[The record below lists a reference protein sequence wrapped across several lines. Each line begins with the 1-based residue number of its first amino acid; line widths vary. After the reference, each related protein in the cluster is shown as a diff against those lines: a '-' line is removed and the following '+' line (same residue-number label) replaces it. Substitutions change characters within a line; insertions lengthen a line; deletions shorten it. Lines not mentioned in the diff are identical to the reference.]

1 MTPAMMDKPYLV
13 PVVVIGVFFI
23 GVIGLMIHSVRGPS
37 KEKLF
42 RQHGE
47 RMQPPPARSGIDH
60 AAGGFPAD
68 VGFSGDG
75 GWGDGGGGGGGGGG
89 DGGGH

>member
-1 MTPAMMDKPYLV
+1 MMDNPYLV

-23 GVIGLMIHSVRGPS
+23 GVIGLMIHSVRRPS
-37 KEKLF
+37 REELF
-42 RQHGE
+42 RRHGE
-47 RMQPPPARSGIDH
+47 RMQEPQRSGIDH
-60 AAGGFPAD
+60 AAGGVPAD

-75 GWGDGGGGGGGGGG
+75 GWGDGGGGGGDGGGGGG